1 MKKYEVNFLQYSKQQ
16 IVQPKNCNTIQFV
29 NNGTSN
35 VIINQSATIIPGAS
49 LNIEGNENEIVI
61 TPFNISFSGAGTNNC
76 LVIVK
81 TFV

>member
-16 IVQPKNCNTIQFV
+16 IVQEKNCNTIQFV

-35 VIINQSATIIPGAS
+35 IIINQSATIIPGAS

-61 TPFNISFSGAGTNNC
+61 TPFNIAFSGAGTNNC